1 MSCIS
6 LSDKNQKIW
15 RLQVAWTKPNP
26 HQLTLHVI
34 AQQSAHWTQN
44 KKDKK
49 LLSISLHLPL
59 STWFIAWLVEL
70 QKWSS
75 CKPPLLAHNVLAGD
89 TWLDL
94 LVGLGSSYACPS
106 PSCWQPMLVSV
117 IALHWIINTY
127 TCLSFSS
134 KDGGQWEG
142 AFQMLFL
149 LTHLLPPM
157 SLVPCLLLPLYLW
170 EKQVNGK
177 HIYIALLFASEA

>member
-1 MSCIS
+1 MLLLWSS
-6 LSDKNQKIW
+6 LCSLHTEPKIRKIRNFSRYLNTCLCQQHDLLRGLSSFKSD
-15 RLQVAWTKPNP
+15 
-26 HQLTLHVI
+26 LHV
-34 AQQSAHWTQN
+34 
-44 KKDKK
+44 
-49 LLSISLHLPL
+49 
-59 STWFIAWLVEL
+59 
-70 QKWSS
+70 
-75 CKPPLLAHNVLAGD
+75 KPPLLAHNVLAGD

-117 IALHWIINTY
+117 IALHWIIKTY

-134 KDGGQWEG
+134 KDGGQWER
-142 AFQMLFL
+142 AYQMLFL

-177 HIYIALLFASEA
+177 HIYIALLFASEAYFLTDVNCAVRSCGI